1 MDSPSRTETSK
12 LVKEAQHY
20 VEKIFSP
27 RLLVKEA
34 ETHHGRDAVHGVH
47 LEELRGFV
55 LARHD
60 VAHDQLVLD
69 SVLLAETCAQT
80 PISPAQTPILFQRT

>member
-1 MDSPSRTETSK
+1 MNRSSPPRI
-12 LVKEAQHY
+12 LFKED
-20 VEKIFSP
+20 
-27 RLLVKEA
+27 

-80 PISPAQTPILFQRT
+80 PIPKFRRKIFMCAG